1 MLQTMWANVKSW
13 WATIVARQLL
23 KTAAAFLLSLGLVAI
38 AGTQA
43 DAQSDSQDLNDPETV
58 GTLNRIEQY
67 LTDLTTL
74 KSRFIQANPDGSYVE
89 GTIYLNRPG
98 QMRVEYDEPVPILLV
113 STGNFFI
120 HVDKRLKT
128 VSHIPLSSTPA
139 YLILQEEIDFDKGLE
154 VLDFNREA
162 GLIRVSLAQK
172 TDPELGSIEV
182 TFTEQPFALKQWTIT
197 DAQQMRTT
205 VTLLDPRRDV
215 ELDEDLFYFQNPWD
229 SRDK

>member
-1 MLQTMWANVKSW
+1 MLQTMSANAKSW
-13 WATIVARQLL
+13 WATTVARQLL
-23 KTAAAFLLSLGLVAI
+23 KTAGAFLLALGLVVL
-38 AGTQA
+38 AG
-43 DAQSDSQDLNDPETV
+43 AQSEAQHLQDPETI
-58 GTLNRIEQY
+58 GTLNKIEQY

-120 HVDKRLKT
+120 HVDKRLKQ

-139 YLILQEEIDFDKGLE
+139 YLILQETIDFDQGLDVIGFE
-154 VLDFNREA
+154 RHA
-162 GLIRVSLAQK
+162 GLVRVALTQ
-172 TDPELGSIEV
+172 TDDPDLGSIEL
-182 TFTEQPFALKQWTIT
+182 TFTQEPFALKQWTIT
-197 DAQQMRTT
+197 DAQQANTT

-215 ELDEDLFYFQNPWD
+215 ELDDDLFYFHNPWD